1 MAEAILTSHLVDTTY
16 KLLQESSGHD
26 RLLETA
32 FDESQLAEDICAK
45 LSTFESEATCG
56 AILKVYKL
64 AFVVGWATAHRARQN
79 ALAGGV
85 Q

>member
-1 MAEAILTSHLVDTTY
+1 
-16 KLLQESSGHD
+16 LQESSGHD

-32 FDESQLAEDICAK
+32 FDESQLAEDICSE

-56 AILKVYKL
+56 AILKLCKL
-64 AFVVGWATAHRARQN
+64 AFVLSWTVAHLARQN